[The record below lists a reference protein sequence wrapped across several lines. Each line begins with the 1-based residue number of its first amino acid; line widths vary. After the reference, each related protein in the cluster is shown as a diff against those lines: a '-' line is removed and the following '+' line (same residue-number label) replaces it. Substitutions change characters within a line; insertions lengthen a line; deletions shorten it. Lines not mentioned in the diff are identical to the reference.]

1 MPMTLS
7 SVKVPELLSTT
18 TTLVEPERFIQFRV
32 PWVDDAGQVS
42 YKFTPGPFTNI
53 LRDAYLH
60 PQDEY
65 ILVIEEINRGNAPAI
80 FGEIFQLLDR
90 KGDDDDS
97 SNNYPVGTSEYGIT
111 NANIAQ
117 IVYGIPTPQVNMGNG
132 LSNWYRLLVCGK
144 FIDTY
149 SKLWYCPSQPEHKVE
164 ATNLGYWV
172 GKFEYCFDYGINR
185 SLCEGSFSGGKIFYG
200 NYNIPYKQLRNF
212 SEVILIADQVA
223 ASNLNGPGFSV
234 SGWIDADGTNYPLGR
249 VGRRHY
255 QGGPN
260 ILFCDLH
267 VAGVPNPS
275 IYNQQTRANFGLRE
289 IGD

>member
-1 MPMTLS
+1 MKKRTFTLI
-7 SVKVPELLSTT
+7 ELLVVIAIIAI
-18 TTLVEPERFIQFRV
+18 LAAMLLPALNQARERARAIACVNNLKQIGM
-32 PWVDDAGQVS
+32 AQNS
-42 YKFTPGPFTNI
+42 YI
-53 LRDAYLH
+53 D
-60 PQDEY
+60 
-65 ILVIEEINRGNAPAI
+65 
-80 FGEIFQLLDR
+80 
-90 KGDDDDS
+90 
-97 SNNYPVGTSEYGIT
+97 
-111 NANIAQ
+111 
-117 IVYGIPTPQVNMGNG
+117 VYGIPTPQVNMGNG

-149 SKLWYCPSQPEHKVE
+149 SKLWYCPSQPEHMVE

-249 VGRRHY
+249 AGRRHY